1 MTRTGPVVN
10 SSDFLLVIPWQAGQP
25 VNITNPELLIQS
37 TCYNIYIF
45 ESTILIQ
52 SWKLLMSG
60 LGKQ

>member
-45 ESTILIQ
+45 ESTILIRA
-52 SWKLLMSG
+52 G
-60 LGKQ
+60 NF